1 MAIDGPDLDPV
12 PPILVLDGPD
22 LDPVPAILVLD
33 VLDVDPAFDA
43 PTPLGPDMHLG
54 FRPGSDAEAPP
65 ADPSSGDAAQAREG
79 RDDQRPRDGHSGERP
94 SLGPPR

>member
-54 FRPGSDAEAPP
+54 FRPGSDAETPP
-65 ADPSSGDAAQAREG
+65 ADHLAATRARAG
-79 RDDQRPRDGHSGERP
+79 GS
-94 SLGPPR
+94 